1 MRLSDLLTMLSADL
15 EAHGDTEN
23 VTIGLVVPG
32 APGQKYRL
40 DAVVA
45 TSNDISVFRDSNY
58 TNGMTCI
65 VAECSE
71 SESHTNVTVPEL
83 IKAATDAVFS
93 AGKSLPRNAYHGF
106 LVCVIHSATWCLR
119 QVSGD
124 DTARTTLES
133 ATQSLESPVANYR
146 PTTH

>member
-1 MRLSDLLTMLSADL
+1 MRLSDLLAMLSADL

-32 APGQKYRL
+32 AAGKKHRL
-40 DAVVA
+40 DSVVA
-45 TSNDISVFRDSNY
+45 TSNDISVFRDSNF

-71 SESHTNVTVPEL
+71 SHTDMTIPDL
-83 IKAATDAVFS
+83 IKTATDAVFS
-93 AGKSLPRNAYHGF
+93 AGKTLPRNAYQGF

-124 DTARTTLES
+124 DEARTTLDS
-133 ATQSLESPVANYR
+133 AMQSLETPVANYR
-146 PTTH
+146 PTKH